1 MTKFVLDSGMKY
13 QPLVQGNDDDDV
25 GSGNEPPGIQGSN
38 SQ

>member
-1 MTKFVLDSGMKY
+1 MTKFVLESGMKY
-13 QPLVQGNDDDDV
+13 QPLVQGNDDDG